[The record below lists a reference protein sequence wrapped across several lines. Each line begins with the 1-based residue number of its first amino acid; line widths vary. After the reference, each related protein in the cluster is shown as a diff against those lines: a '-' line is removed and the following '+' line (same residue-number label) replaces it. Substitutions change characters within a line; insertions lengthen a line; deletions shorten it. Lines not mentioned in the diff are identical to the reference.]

1 MAVVS
6 RTMVTVVLK
15 TRDAEGNVNV
25 KPLGEMTEDGA
36 EALKQAYGGN
46 AEIGYMPM
54 TYEMEEKS
62 FMKSAKLTTDVA
74 NVPLFPTRESCPK
87 SAAELKKYMKN
98 N

>member
-15 TRDAEGNVNV
+15 VRDEAGHVNV
-25 KPLGEMTEDGA
+25 KPLGEMTEEGA
-36 EALKQAYGGN
+36 EVLKQAYGGK

-62 FMKSAKLTTDVA
+62 FMETAKLKTDIV
-74 NVPLFPTRESCPK
+74 NTPLFPTRESCPK